1 METKAAGS
9 NLNMQFQSI
18 WLGIYQLISATQKVG
33 HAGISYE
40 TTWNSAIV
48 IWVLITWGFLANLPL
63 PFAHSPI
70 TVVWAMAESRQS
82 RGR

>member
-48 IWVLITWGFLANLPL
+48 I
-63 PFAHSPI
+63 
-70 TVVWAMAESRQS
+70 
-82 RGR
+82 